1 MFLAATIL
9 FFFTINS
16 NTSSRNKRAFFS
28 ISNEIPFRTLDNK
41 RTKRRNPKDAEG
53 PREVAGNP
61 IQIQSGSE
69 TVENFVLP
77 DGGQPVTLKFHKT
90 TFKPKN
96 IPNDDEEVV
105 IEDNVENLAQETPVV
120 IQVDEPILAA
130 PMRDKGVLTS
140 LPPLKTSTSFVRLP
154 GYHIPPQSPPPP
166 PPLSSLPP
174 LVRRPR
180 PKRRPRKNP
189 GRRKPGAAA
198 VAGASAKPAGRR
210 RRKKN
215 LKERLSDLRKSLF

>member
-1 MFLAATIL
+1 M
-9 FFFTINS
+9 
-16 NTSSRNKRAFFS
+16 
-28 ISNEIPFRTLDNK
+28 
-41 RTKRRNPKDAEG
+41 
-53 PREVAGNP
+53 
-61 IQIQSGSE
+61 
-69 TVENFVLP
+69 ENFVLP

-96 IPNDDEEVV
+96 VPNDDDV
-105 IEDNVENLAQETPVV
+105 IEDIVKNLAQETPVV
-120 IQVDEPILAA
+120 IQVDEPIVA
-130 PMRDKGVLTS
+130 PMKDKGVVTS

>member
-1 MFLAATIL
+1 MMIL
-9 FFFTINS
+9 
-16 NTSSRNKRAFFS
+16 KMLFS
-28 ISNEIPFRTLDNK
+28 SNESSFRTHNSK

-53 PREVAGNP
+53 PREVEGNP

-90 TFKPKN
+90 TFKPSFKQEE
-96 IPNDDEEVV
+96 IIDD
-105 IEDNVENLAQETPVV
+105 IDGDLAQETPVV
-120 IQVDEPILAA
+120 IQVDEPLGF
-130 PMRDKGVLTS
+130 MKDKKVETS
-140 LPPLKTSTSFVRLP
+140 LPPLKTSSSFVRLP

-166 PPLSSLPP
+166 PPPPATPPLSPLPP
-174 LVRRPR
+174 PPPPPTVPLRRPR
-180 PKRRPRKNP
+180 LAPRLKQRQRPRKNP
-189 GRRKPGAAA
+189 VRRKPGA
-198 VAGASAKPAGRR
+198 VAGAPPGPGRR

>member
-1 MFLAATIL
+1 M
-9 FFFTINS
+9 
-16 NTSSRNKRAFFS
+16 
-28 ISNEIPFRTLDNK
+28 
-41 RTKRRNPKDAEG
+41 
-53 PREVAGNP
+53 
-61 IQIQSGSE
+61 
-69 TVENFVLP
+69 ENFVLP

-96 IPNDDEEVV
+96 VPNVDEEDV
-105 IEDNVENLAQETPVV
+105 IEDIVENLAQETPVV
-120 IQVDEPILAA
+120 IQVDEPIISA
-130 PMRDKGVLTS
+130 PMKDKGLLTS

-166 PPLSSLPP
+166 PPLSPLPP
-174 LVRRPR
+174 LVRRLR

-189 GRRKPGAAA
+189 GRRKPGAGAI
-198 VAGASAKPAGRR
+198 AGASTKPAGRR

>member
-1 MFLAATIL
+1 MMIL
-9 FFFTINS
+9 
-16 NTSSRNKRAFFS
+16 KMLFS
-28 ISNEIPFRTLDNK
+28 SNESSFRTHNSK

-53 PREVAGNP
+53 PREVEGNP

-96 IPNDDEEVV
+96 VPNDDEEDVV
-105 IEDNVENLAQETPVV
+105 EDIVENLARETPVV

-130 PMRDKGVLTS
+130 PMKDKGVLTS

-166 PPLSSLPP
+166 PPLSPLPLPP
-174 LVRRPR
+174 AGPPRRPRLAPR

-189 GRRKPGAAA
+189 GRRKPGAA
-198 VAGASAKPAGRR
+198 VAAASTKPAGRR